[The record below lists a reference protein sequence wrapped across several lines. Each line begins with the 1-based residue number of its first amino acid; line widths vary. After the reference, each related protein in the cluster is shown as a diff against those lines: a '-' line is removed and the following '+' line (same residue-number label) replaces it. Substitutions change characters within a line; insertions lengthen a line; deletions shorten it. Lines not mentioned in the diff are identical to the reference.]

1 MSVITV
7 GSAID
12 QFERKVLDEGNEDWT
27 EAENVTLFNNTIRTM
42 INLVP
47 KLHSKTES
55 VLLAPGVLQF
65 LPAKGI
71 ELVDMPLNMG
81 EDGTIPGAPPRETT
95 LKIFHD
101 VWPRWAYDPE
111 DTVIEHYMKDDNEER
126 RFYVYPPVHSTT
138 PVYVLIQMSTLP
150 DPIVYDVSNDWKLIT
165 IPVEDQY
172 IDAIHNGMLYM
183 FYDDDSD
190 NPGNTPRSQMY
201 YQRFQ
206 TALQIETVKPR
217 QRQS

>member
-1 MSVITV
+1 MGTISV
-7 GSAID
+7 GSVID
-12 QFERKVLDEGNEDWT
+12 QFERKILDEANEDTT
-27 EAENVTLFNNTIRTM
+27 EEENILLFNNTIRTM
-42 INLVP
+42 ILLVP
-47 KLHSKTES
+47 RIHSITEAT
-55 VLLAPGVLQF
+55 LLAPGILQF

-71 ELVDMPLNMG
+71 ELVDIPLNMG
-81 EDGTIPGAPPRETT
+81 SDGNTPGTPLRETT
-95 LKIFHD
+95 LKIFND
-101 VWPRWAYDPE
+101 VWPSWPYDAPSE
-111 DTVIEHYMKDDNEER
+111 VIEHFMKDDNEER
-126 RFYVYPPVHSTT
+126 RYYVYPPVHPDN

-150 DPIVYDVSNDWKLIT
+150 APVTYDVDGDWRLLT

-190 NPGNTPRSQMY
+190 NPGNTPRSQIY

-206 TALQIETVKPR
+206 TALQLETGRPR

>member
-1 MSVITV
+1 MGTISV
-7 GSAID
+7 GSVID
-12 QFERKVLDEGNEDWT
+12 QFERKILDEENEDFS
-27 EAENVTLFNNTIRTM
+27 ESENITLFNNTIRTM
-42 INLVP
+42 ILLVP
-47 KLHSKTES
+47 RVHSRTEAMQ
-55 VLLAPGVLQF
+55 LAPGILQF

-81 EDGTIPGAPPRETT
+81 EDGNTPGRPTRETT
-95 LKIFHD
+95 LKIFND
-101 VWPRWAYDPE
+101 VWPDWSTDPV
-111 DTVIEHYMKDDNEER
+111 DTVVQHYMKDDNEER
-126 RFYVYPPVHSTT
+126 RFYVYPPVHPDT
-138 PVYVLIQMSTLP
+138 PVFVLVQMSTLP
-150 DPIVYDVSNDWKLIT
+150 TPVTWDAAGDWRLLT

-183 FYDDDSD
+183 FYDDDTD

-206 TALQIETVKPR
+206 TALQLEQGRPR

>member
-12 QFERKVLDEGNEDWT
+12 QFERKILDEGNEDWT
-27 EAENVTLFNNTIRTM
+27 EAENVTLFNNVIRTM

-47 KLHSKTES
+47 KLHSKTEA

-65 LPAKGI
+65 LPAKGM
-71 ELVDMPLNMG
+71 ELVDIPLNMG
-81 EDGTIPGAPPRETT
+81 ETGQTPGSPPRETT
-95 LKIFHD
+95 LKIFND
-101 VWPRWAYDPE
+101 VYPQWAQAPE
-111 DTVIEHYMKDDNEER
+111 DTEIEHYMKDDNEER

-150 DPIVYDVSNDWKLIT
+150 DPVVYDVSNDWKLLT